1 MELMATQFIWGDV
14 REYEPV
20 LVKSVLPV
28 TNANTT
34 LIFECVATNIAGED
48 HDIFTYKISC
58 KDNANIPAA
67 EHVFVHL
74 TWSGH
79 LMHL

>member
-1 MELMATQFIWGDV
+1 MATQSILGDV

-34 LIFECVATNIAGED
+34 LTFECVATNIAGDD
-48 HDIFTYKISC
+48 HDIFTFKISC
-58 KDNANIPAA
+58 KENANTPAA

-74 TWSGH
+74 KWSGH